1 MILTG
6 LSLHQF
12 GCFTGKVLS
21 FKEGLNVIVGPNESG
36 KSTAFQ
42 AIQKVLFTPVK
53 LTKTHFEKE
62 MARYLPLG
70 RGDFIEVELSF
81 LVDGVSYMIR
91 RRWGK
96 IKNAQLAIS
105 DGRTFIDDETITN
118 NMDHVLPVKPGT
130 FKSVLM
136 AYQSGL
142 TRTVNELMNEHAD
155 TIRTLGDIL
164 RKTIM
169 ETDGVSVDKFKD
181 TIQALYSDYFSHWDA
196 LRQYPERDRGI
207 ENPWQKEVGHVLR
220 AFYEKEK
227 VRILYEE
234 AEEHEDR
241 LDRINSQIHAISQTV
256 SEKDGF
262 VKNNKKT
269 YDDSLQRRTLE
280 AETKALNIEI
290 DTLSKVNSDWPVRE
304 NKVEEAKTKIPQLE
318 EALKPLEQEKK
329 DALEAQKNRDIREKY
344 KKAKEK
350 NAYLQGKFEELQRVK
365 ILSDDDL
372 NQIKEALSE
381 RDKIKGKITAGKLTL
396 MIKAKTSFNMHIS
409 KDFDEEYS
417 QEICPDS
424 PSTIEAGGLI
434 RLGHRDWDMEIIS
447 GKGNINKLK
456 EEYETAEVKLSDVFK
471 KHGVETL
478 EETTHVNAIYNRCK
492 DKVIEVQNI
501 LKDVLGD
508 ETFDVLESKVKE
520 LGEEKKTRPVDEI
533 VTEYEKAK
541 NDVDNLRKDVQAH
554 EKVLKEYTDK
564 YKDKNQLLLTFAK
577 STGKLDEVQ
586 IKVNE
591 LSSLPDGF
599 SDSDNFIEAYEKIR
613 DELEKEK
620 ERLNNKLIEKAGL
633 EASAPESSSEELSTL
648 LKEMEENFERTRKK
662 GEAIALVK
670 ETTGNLLN
678 QLDVGTYDYIR
689 KDVEHYVAAMTDN
702 RYDKV
707 AMDGAIPV
715 GFFNKEGNVLECD
728 LLSVGTKDVLS
739 LAIRLAM
746 ANYFLKD
753 TDGFLVLDDPLV
765 DLDPVRQ
772 QRAAELLKAYAK
784 AKQIIVFTC
793 HPSHADLFEGNRI
806 AL

>member
-1 MILTG
+1 MILKD

-21 FKEGLNVIVGPNESG
+21 FKEGLNVVAGPNESG

-53 LTKTHFEKE
+53 LTKPNFEKE
-62 MARYLPLG
+62 MERYLPLG
-70 RGDFIEVELSF
+70 RGDFIEAELSF
-81 LVDGVSYMIR
+81 LINGVSYMIR

-96 IKNAQLAIS
+96 TKDAILAIS
-105 DGRTFIDDETITN
+105 DGRKFIDDETITN
-118 NMDHVLPVKPGT
+118 NMDRVLPVKPGT

-142 TRTVNELMNEHAD
+142 TRTVNELMNEHTD
-155 TIRTLGDIL
+155 TVRTLGDIL

-181 TIQALYSDYFSHWDA
+181 KIQVLYSDYFSHWDA
-196 LRQYPERDRGI
+196 IRQYPERDRGI
-207 ENPWQKEVGHVLR
+207 ENPWQKEVGHILR

-227 VRILYEE
+227 VQALYEE
-234 AEEHEDR
+234 AEEHENR
-241 LDRINSQIHAISQTV
+241 LDRINSQVHTISQTV

-280 AETKALNIEI
+280 AEMKALTIEI
-290 DTLSKVNSDWPVRE
+290 DTLSRVNSDWPVKE
-304 NKVEEAKTKIPQLE
+304 NKVEEAKAKIPQLE
-318 EALKPLEQEKK
+318 AALKPLEQEKK
-329 DALEAQKNRDIREKY
+329 DALEAQQNKDIRDKH

-350 NAYLQGKFEELQRVK
+350 NAFLKGKSKELQKVK
-365 ILSDDDL
+365 ALSDNDL
-372 NQIKEALSE
+372 NQIKEVLSE
-381 RDKIKGKITAGKLTL
+381 RDKTKGKITAGKLTL
-396 MIKAKTSFNMHIS
+396 TLKVKRPFDVHIS
-409 KDFDEEYS
+409 KDFDEECS
-417 QEICPDS
+417 QEIRPDS
-424 PSTIEAGGLI
+424 PSIIEAGGLI
-434 RLGHRDWDMEIIS
+434 KLRHTDWDMEIIS

-456 EEYETAEVKLSDVFK
+456 EEYETAEAKLRDILK

-478 EETTHVNAIYNRCK
+478 EEAAKLNAIYNHCK
-492 DKVIEVQNI
+492 NEVTEAQNI

-508 ETFDVLESKVKE
+508 ETFDVLELKVKE
-520 LGEEKKTRPVDEI
+520 LGDEKKTRPVHEI
-533 VTEYEKAK
+533 ITEYEKAK
-541 NDVDNLRKDVQAH
+541 NDVDNLGKDMLAH

-564 YKDKNQLLLTFAK
+564 YKDKNQLLLTYAK
-577 STGKLDEVQ
+577 SAEKLKEVQ
-586 IKVNE
+586 VKVEE

-599 SDSDNFIEAYEKIR
+599 SDSNTFIGEYEKTR
-613 DELEKEK
+613 NDLEKEK
-620 ERLNNKLIEKAGL
+620 ENLNSKLIEKAGL

-648 LKEMEENFERTRKK
+648 LKELEENFERTMKK
-662 GEAIALVK
+662 GEAISLVK
-670 ETTGNLLN
+670 ETTGNLLR

-689 KDVEHYVAAMTDN
+689 KDVERYVAVMTDN
-702 RYDKV
+702 RYEKV
-707 AMDGAIPV
+707 AMEGALPV
-715 GFFNKEGNVLECD
+715 GFFNQDGNVMECD

-784 AKQIIVFTC
+784 AKQIIIFTC
-793 HPSHADLFEGNRI
+793 HPSHADLLDGNRI